1 MTGLLRLTGSNFFE
15 GAIKSTITFIVTWIL
30 ILCRVAVGLVV
41 IKTGFD
47 YTRGTGVFAYLA
59 ERDGITGVF
68 VMVIGAYI
76 IFASLFRGLFDQ
88 SPGEGKK

>member
-1 MTGLLRLTGSNFFE
+1 M
-15 GAIKSTITFIVTWIL
+15 
-30 ILCRVAVGLVV
+30 
-41 IKTGFD
+41 
-47 YTRGTGVFAYLA
+47 RGTGVFAYLV

-88 SPGEGKK
+88 SPGDGEK